1 MELASLETIDRGSRR
16 GLWLIVGSA
25 STLPAISNL
34 KSLAS
39 CLALTSIA
47 AVLTRL
53 AWFFGWQRRCFKPQD
68 FRIAAIVCLCC
79 LSCADIGNKNFSS
92 CTALDSQADKVQLFL
107 NLCTLKNY
115 T

>member
-16 GLWLIVGSA
+16 GLWLIVGSS

-39 CLALTSIA
+39 CLALTSIV

-53 AWFFGWQRRCFKPQD
+53 ACFSVGNRDVSSFRTFGLQQ
-68 FRIAAIVCLCC
+68 
-79 LSCADIGNKNFSS
+79 
-92 CTALDSQADKVQLFL
+92 
-107 NLCTLKNY
+107 LCTRAAFHVQVLATRISVGVPY
-115 T
+115 WTRAP